1 MFPEPSR
8 YDSRVPV
15 IYPLVINSNE
25 DNPIDVEKIQQMAST
40 GLDTFPDI
48 DRFYCWLV
56 LLGIFPNQFT
66 KWADTLRE
74 LKAQYDDYVNF
85 TNLGNWHKEY
95 ILPNTTID
103 DFQENHALGIIHLDI
118 VRSGRLFY
126 FLPPR
131 PIKNVTI
138 KVPEED
144 ILFEFQEHLRR
155 LERILHTFR
164 VLHSGLGYMQ
174 GFNEITIII
183 YYVLSKPWVTI
194 EKTISDEALD
204 IVECLTFHCFQKLMT
219 VTQLPEFYTTQ
230 DESSI
235 IMHKLKTFD
244 SLIAIH
250 LPYAHDV
257 ISSLGIHPIF
267 YCLRW
272 FTLLFAQEH
281 DLPSLLMIWDS
292 IFAHFKD
299 LTDYL
304 FYVGLGHLK
313 MIESK
318 LDKNQYSTTIEILQH
333 MKLSGKVKPIL
344 SFANQCWE
352 MDRGT
357 KKQ

>member
-1 MFPEPSR
+1 
-8 YDSRVPV
+8 
-15 IYPLVINSNE
+15 
-25 DNPIDVEKIQQMAST
+25 MAST
-40 GLDTFPDI
+40 GLDACPDI
-48 DRFYCWLV
+48 DRFYTWLV
-56 LLGIFPNQFT
+56 LLGLFPLDFT
-66 KWADTLRE
+66 KWEDTLRE
-74 LKAQYDDYVNF
+74 LKSQYTDYVNF
-85 TNLGNWHKEY
+85 TNLANWHKQY
-95 ILPNTTID
+95 LLPNTTID
-103 DFQENHALGIIHLDI
+103 DFHDNHYLGTIHLDI

-131 PIKNVTI
+131 PINDPNI
-138 KVPEED
+138 EVPEED
-144 ILFEFQEHLRR
+144 ILFEFQEHFRR

-164 VLHSGLGYMQ
+164 VLHTGLGYMQ

-204 IVECLTFHCFQKLMT
+204 IVECLTFHSFQKLMT

-235 IMHKLKTFD
+235 IMHKLKNFE

-250 LPYAHDV
+250 LPTVHDV
-257 ISSLGIHPIF
+257 ITTLEIHPIF

-292 IFAHFKD
+292 IFAHIKNM
-299 LTDYL
+299 TDYL

-313 MIESK
+313 IIESK
-318 LDKNQYSTTIEILQH
+318 IDKNHYSATIELLQN

-344 SFANQCWE
+344 SFANKYYQID
-352 MDRGT
+352 MQ
-357 KKQ
+357 KKE